1 MATVGS
7 GTGFRTAIAAAA
19 PAAELA
25 AGADRRERAPDQG
38 PSRDEALHAQ
48 GSGGDAATASEA
60 LATATASGATA
71 AEQIAEVGQ
80 ASARTGRHGP
90 GPGPAS
96 LGVSIGQTLASPG
109 PASLGVSIGQT
120 LATTGVEGQAAGLLA
135 ATSSTTRAWASR
147 PRSQLH
153 RGRHRQGAS
162 ALSLADALAVS

>member
-1 MATVGS
+1 LATVGS

-90 GPGPAS
+90 GP
-96 LGVSIGQTLASPG
+96 
-109 PASLGVSIGQT
+109 ASLGVSIGQT